1 MKLEA
6 MNRSKK
12 TGRKS
17 GTLKTG
23 GRKKGTPNKITGD
36 LRSWVND
43 VLNDNRE
50 QVIQDLRCVEPDKRL
65 MFFEKLLNYAIPKMQ
80 QSDLKLGVGD
90 HTVIKVG
97 FLDDDD

>member
-1 MKLEA
+1 ME
-6 MNRSKK
+6 KK
-12 TGRKS
+12 KSIGRPK
-17 GTLKTG
+17 GTAKTG
-23 GRKKGTPNKITGD
+23 GRKAGTPNKVTSD

-50 QVIQDLRCVEPDKRL
+50 QVIKDLQNLEPDKRL

-97 FLDDDD
+97 FSDEDE